1 MLFRSQ
7 GNEDSS
13 AQLAEDLIRAGDGLN
28 NRQAVEILSTEGP
41 RLVRELLI
49 ERYQVPFTLTP
60 DLELE
65 RTREAAHSTSRILH
79 VNDATGRAIQE
90 TLVRELRARKNIELL
105 TEHTA
110 IDLLTPAHHSTDR
123 LAIYQPLSCVGAYV
137 LNHAKDEVIRILARA
152 TLLAS
157 GGLGQVYLH
166 TTNPEGATGDGL
178 AMSYRAG
185 ARIVNA
191 E

>member
-1 MLFRSQ
+1 MTSNHLIECDVLIIGGGIAGATAALRLAEDERLRIVVLTKADTPLESNTFYAQGGIIYQ
-7 GNEDSS
+7 GNEDSPT
-13 AQLAEDLIRAGDGLN
+13 QLAEDLIRAGDGLN
-28 NRQAVEILSTEGP
+28 SRQAVEILSTEGP

-60 DLELE
+60 EHELE

-110 IDLLTPAHHSTDR
+110 IDLLTPAQDR
-123 LAIYQPLSCVGAYV
+123 GS
-137 LNHAKDEVIRILARA
+137 
-152 TLLAS
+152 
-157 GGLGQVYLH
+157 
-166 TTNPEGATGDGL
+166 
-178 AMSYRAG
+178 
-185 ARIVNA
+185 
-191 E
+191 